1 MILVTGG
8 TGLVG
13 RHLVRALLAK
23 GHDVRCLVRST
34 DKAGQV
40 LPPEV
45 ELVRG
50 DINDRTAV
58 DKACRGVDKVFH
70 LVAVIRENGANT
82 FEHINV
88 EGTLNLV
95 VAAGQAGVKH
105 FVHLSALGVSDNPK
119 FKYAY
124 SKWRG
129 EETVQQSGLTWTI
142 IRPSVIYGD
151 GFGFFDRLAQSLRFT
166 PRPFIPVPGKG
177 TALFQ
182 PIAAEDV
189 ARCLIKLIENPS
201 MIGKIVEIGGPEH
214 LSYVQMLDLLLERLG
229 EKRYKFYVPM
239 FLMRLTVPLMSS
251 LMKNPPVTTV
261 ELKQMELDNV
271 TDPQAV
277 EKMFGFKPRALR
289 NGLRYLEP
297 PAR

>member
-58 DKACRGVDKVFH
+58 DKACRGIDKVFH

-177 TALFQ
+177 NALFQ
-182 PIAAEDV
+182 PISAEDV

-214 LSYVQMLDLLLERLG
+214 LSYVQMLDLLLERLD
-229 EKRYKFYVPM
+229 EKRYKIYVPM
-239 FLMRLTVPLMSS
+239 FLMRLTVPLMGS
-251 LMKNPPVTTV
+251 LMKDPPVTTV
-261 ELKQMELDNV
+261 ELKQMELDNI

-297 PAR
+297 PAS